1 MKFKFKIE
9 LSQKTADR
17 LMILYREMDL
27 VDELRFDQDIC
38 YSCVIGHGIR
48 SGKLNGFNGPV
59 YDEFEKAIEWIGL
72 PNLPEYGEVVDGI
85 QSMNLLESY
94 LFDSSL
100 QINSV
105 ALALKLPRSCTTPK
119 DAQKR
124 IKAVLNAAG
133 YELTWDK

>member
-1 MKFKFKIE
+1 MKLKIE

-27 VDELRFDQDIC
+27 IYEIRFDQNLC
-38 YSCVIGHGIR
+38 SSCVIGHGIR
-48 SGKLNGFNGPV
+48 SGKLNGFS
-59 YDEFEKAIEWIGL
+59 DTHEEFEEAIEWIGL
-72 PNLPEYGEVVDGI
+72 PKLPKYGEDEGAGVHGM
-85 QSMNLLESY
+85 SLLESY
-94 LFDSSL
+94 LFDTL
-100 QINSV
+100 LYVQHA
-105 ALALKLPRSCTTPK
+105 ALALQLPRDCGTPK